1 MDFTTMPA
9 DVKFSEAQFNCVG
22 AIRIAHCGGVLFKRV
37 GSDTRLE
44 EGLVLR
50 DGLQSFPWGHDL
62 AVGIGLADLAFGVD
76 AVDGEVTRAA
86 EVELRVE

>member
-1 MDFTTMPA
+1 MPA

-37 GSDTRLE
+37 GRDARLE

-50 DGLQSFPWGHDL
+50 DGLQSYPWGHDL
-62 AVGIGLADLAFGVD
+62 VVGIGVADLAFGVD
-76 AVDGEVTRAA
+76 VVDGEVTADA
-86 EVELRVE
+86 EVELRIE